1 MARTHP
7 ETACYTQP
15 ILNPALAHNTA
26 FKNNVTQNG
35 IWTDGLSTS
44 WFGRTASKSDT
55 IRHVVSLLGY
65 FRWNLETALFFPSE
79 QRLEHSGQL
88 HLTETL
94 SHFKII
100 SGPESEEN
108 DMA

>member
-35 IWTDGLSTS
+35 IWPDGLSTS

-65 FRWNLETALFFPSE
+65 FRWNLETALFFFSLRAKVRA
-79 QRLEHSGQL
+79 QRPTSPHRD
-88 HLTETL
+88 
-94 SHFKII
+94 FK
-100 SGPESEEN
+100 SL
-108 DMA
+108 